1 MGGEPCPHCGFLPQ
15 RPPRDVL
22 VADGELG
29 LVTGRRANGNVYDP
43 ETRQRWL
50 GMFAHI
56 ANERGY
62 KPGWVAF
69 KFKEKF
75 GAFPDWGST
84 PDADSA
90 HARGQELGALAHDR
104 VRPQSRIHD
113 VAQAQRT
120 KLDRRPVCSAADL
133 RCWNRRPAGR

>member
-1 MGGEPCPHCGFLPQ
+1 MGGEPCPHCGFLPH

-29 LVTGRRANGNVYDP
+29 LVAGRRANGHAYDP
-43 ETRQRWL
+43 ETKERWL

-84 PDADSA
+84 PEPIPPTPEVKSWVRSRMIAF
-90 HARGQELGALAHDR
+90 ARSQD
-104 VRPQSRIHD
+104 Q
-113 VAQAQRT
+113 
-120 KLDRRPVCSAADL
+120 
-133 RCWNRRPAGR
+133 